1 MVTNEE
7 IKNESKQDYYLP
19 MPTYCLK
26 EKHYCVREYG
36 ALMLNSNGGSRI
48 LHTERNRF
56 LYKNKINFQ
65 EIANELGIN
74 KTTLERNIK
83 KLEKL
88 DCKVLEVE
96 NTRNGI
102 VYRLNYGLPSEYNE
116 LEVNKFITIHH
127 EMLKEMINCFKPNVI
142 KIYCLLRVIANEN
155 DFKSASN
162 SFIAEG
168 IGLSSKSKNNLD
180 IVTSSVKLLEKLKY
194 IEVKKDNLFKF
205 DKEKGKEVPVLKKFY
220 RICNFS
226 EWKKLDNKVD

>member
-1 MVTNEE
+1 M
-7 IKNESKQDYYLP
+7 
-19 MPTYCLK
+19 
-26 EKHYCVREYG
+26 
-36 ALMLNSNGGSRI
+36 
-48 LHTERNRF
+48 
-56 LYKNKINFQ
+56 
-65 EIANELGIN
+65 
-74 KTTLERNIK
+74 
-83 KLEKL
+83 
-88 DCKVLEVE
+88 E